1 MEAKPSEALAE
12 FKRLSGIMKQDMPE
26 VMKNVG
32 GLFQAALPAGAL
44 PAKEKALIGLGIS
57 VGIHCET
64 CILVFM
70 EKCLAAGAT
79 RAEILEACGVAVSL
93 GGGPATAYVARVL
106 KVLEE
111 QR

>member
-1 MEAKPSEALAE
+1 MEAKPGEALAE
-12 FKRLSGIMKQDMPE
+12 YKRLSGIMKQDMPE

-57 VGIHCET
+57 VAIHCET

-70 EKCLAAGAT
+70 EKCLGAGAT
-79 RAEILEACGVAVSL
+79 RAEILEACAVAVAL
-93 GGGPATAYVARVL
+93 GGGPATAYVAQVL

-111 QR
+111 QH